1 MGGVRRPA
9 ALVIAAYATLGLVWA
24 ITNAPFAAPDEAAHY
39 LRAVGISDGR
49 LVGTRASDP
58 NPALTTKQ
66 RAWTDQATRMVT
78 VPPGLSPGATTPCE
92 AGHPALSAACSDHAA
107 VNPTAAREVTS
118 VGTYEPLPY
127 LLPAAVVRVAGHA
140 AGADRAARIATFAVW
155 LAMVAA
161 AVWMLWDETAGGM
174 SLAGLLVA
182 VTPMVVFIG
191 ASLTGSSVEIM
202 SSITFFAALLR
213 LTRDP
218 NRVPLGAF
226 AVAAVSGAVLA
237 LSRSPGP
244 GWVALDLIVWAPL
257 AGRAAIVALWRRFR
271 PQLLIAAVVILAGI
285 GANRYWE
292 ATYGPRVLTS
302 LFPPLESL
310 KAGGRE
316 LFGALDELVGRFGY
330 LDTPLGA
337 FGVSVWALLSAGLLG
352 AAAWFGRARE
362 RWALGIAVAVSLLGP
377 IYLFAAITRFT
388 GFGLQGRHV
397 LALIVTLPLVAG
409 EIVRR
414 RRPAPVFFAAVAAG
428 VGAIQ
433 LVAWWVNSRRYA
445 VGDQGPLWFL
455 SHPHWSPPAGWI
467 VWTLLAAA
475 AAMTLAVSGVPR
487 RRAKYLQAA

>member
-1 MGGVRRPA
+1 VRAPA
-9 ALVIAAYATLGLVWA
+9 TPALVISAYAALGLAWA

-58 NPALTTKQ
+58 NPALTPKQ
-66 RAWTDQATRMVT
+66 RAWTDQATRAVA

-92 AGHPALSAACSDHAA
+92 AGHPAISAACSDHVA
-107 VNPTAAREVTS
+107 VNRTTAREVTS

-127 LLPAAVVRVAGHA
+127 LLPAAVVRVADHA

-155 LAMVAA
+155 LALLAA
-161 AVWMLWDETAGGM
+161 AVWMLWDETAAGM

-213 LTRDP
+213 LARDP
-218 NRVPLGAF
+218 HRAPLGAF

-244 GWVALDLIVWAPL
+244 GWVALDAIVWAPL
-257 AGRAAIVALWRRFR
+257 AGTAAIVALWRRFR
-271 PQLLIAAVVILAGI
+271 PQLLIAAAVIVAGV
-285 GANRYWE
+285 GANLYWE
-292 ATYGPRVLTS
+292 ATYGPRVVTS
-302 LFPPLESL
+302 LMPPFESL

-352 AAAWFGRARE
+352 AAASAARGRE
-362 RWALGIAVAVSLLGP
+362 RWALGAAVAISMLGP

-409 EIVRR
+409 EVLRR
-414 RRPAPVFFAAVAAG
+414 RGPAPLSFAVLASGA
-428 VGAIQ
+428 GAIQ

-445 VGDQGPLWFL
+445 VGERGTLWFL

-467 VWTLLAAA
+467 VWALVAATA
-475 AAMTLAVSGVPR
+475 AGTLAVSGVPR
-487 RRAKYLQAA
+487 RPLRHPLAA